1 VGGMAAVATRAPG
14 VEQALI
20 GAPWSRATFERA
32 AAGLAGDFKPLS
44 DMRASSHY
52 RMTGAA
58 NLLRRFFHSYEPDA
72 LTRVADVQ
80 MPGNA
85 GVMS

>member
-1 VGGMAAVATRAPG
+1 
-14 VEQALI
+14 
-20 GAPWSRATFERA
+20 
-32 AAGLAGDFKPLS
+32 
-44 DMRASSHY
+44 MRASSHY

-58 NLLRRFFHSYEPDA
+58 NLLRRFFHSFEADA